1 MTVLRKTLLASMMIS
16 CGLLSQTALASAEH
30 MVVAV
35 QQLPPTVEPQGINNN
50 AIDRVVS
57 SIYETLIYADTHT
70 GEMKPGLAE
79 SWKRISPE
87 TVEFKL
93 RKGVKFHDGTDFT
106 ADDVVFSF
114 GPERFSGEKAP
125 DASVAVVSGR
135 GGLKKIPIFFA
146 ETCRKT

>member
-1 MTVLRKTLLASMMIS
+1 MTVFRKTLLASMMIS
-16 CGLLSQTALASAEH
+16 CGLLSQAAFASAEH

-50 AIDRVVS
+50 AIDRVVA

-114 GPERFSGEKAP
+114 GPERFSGEKSARTP
-125 DASVAVVSGR
+125 CRLG
-135 GGLKKIPIFFA
+135 IFGWSK
-146 ETCRKT
+146 RS

>member
-1 MTVLRKTLLASMMIS
+1 MTAFRKTLVASLMAS
-16 CGLLSQTALASAEH
+16 CGLMAQSAWASAEH

-35 QQLPPTVEPQGINNN
+35 QQLPPTVEPQGVNNN
-50 AIDRVVS
+50 AIDRVVA

-70 GEMKPGLAE
+70 GELKPGLAE

-93 RKGVKFHDGTDFT
+93 RQGVKFHDGTAFT

-114 GPERFSGEKAP
+114 GHERFSGRSEERRVGK
-125 DASVAVVSGR
+125 
-135 GGLKKIPIFFA
+135 
-146 ETCRKT
+146 ECRSRWSPYH